1 MTQPETELVQ
11 LPERPILAPTWDRE
25 KRSVQELIAAGKS
38 LRQKVKR
45 SRHAELDLPDRD
57 PVAILEEQH
66 KTRIPELVPV
76 RVGRMLESPFAYYR
90 GAAANMAFD
99 LSKGPFTGVK
109 VVMSG
114 DAHLANFGMYAAP
127 DRRVVFDLNDFDEAA
142 YGPWEWDLKRLL
154 TSIVIAGR
162 DREFPPDTIDE
173 AVRAGA
179 RRYREVMAELI
190 NLPILDR
197 YYHRVEVESLF
208 DIASDDSQKAL
219 RKAVRKARNRTS
231 DQALEKIATSHAS
244 GRPVIVEQPPI
255 VRHLGEFAGDRIK
268 ELKGIW
274 DAYLTTVRADQHLLL
289 NQFELADVAMR
300 VVGVGSV
307 GTACFIALLIGPG
320 SEPLFLQ
327 VKEAQRSV
335 IYQYGDIRLP
345 HHDTAPFL
353 DGGYGEGH
361 RVVSGQRILQAS
373 SDPFLG
379 WVEYE
384 GRSFY
389 WRQFR
394 DMKGS
399 ANISDMNGN
408 VFIEYARLCGRIL
421 ARAHSQSPSAALI
434 WGYMGRGTKFDD
446 AVVNWSYAYAD
457 QVERDYE
464 ALQRAVASG
473 RLPAERG
480 V

>member
-1 MTQPETELVQ
+1 
-11 LPERPILAPTWDRE
+11 
-25 KRSVQELIAAGKS
+25 
-38 LRQKVKR
+38 
-45 SRHAELDLPDRD
+45 
-57 PVAILEEQH
+57 
-66 KTRIPELVPV
+66 
-76 RVGRMLESPFAYYR
+76 
-90 GAAANMAFD
+90 
-99 LSKGPFTGVK
+99 
-109 VVMSG
+109 
-114 DAHLANFGMYAAP
+114 
-127 DRRVVFDLNDFDEAA
+127 
-142 YGPWEWDLKRLL
+142 
-154 TSIVIAGR
+154 
-162 DREFPPDTIDE
+162 
-173 AVRAGA
+173 VRAGA
-179 RRYREVMAELI
+179 RRYREVMADLI
-190 NLPILDR
+190 SLPILDR

-208 DIASDDSQKAL
+208 DIASDESQKAL

-231 DQALEKIATSHAS
+231 DQALEKITTSHAS
-244 GRPVIVEQPPI
+244 GRPEIVEQPPI
-255 VRHLGEFAGDRIK
+255 VRHLDGMVEERIE

-274 DAYLTTVRADQHLLL
+274 DAYLATVRADQHLLL

-307 GTACFIALLIGPG
+307 GTACFIALFIGPG

-335 IYQYGDIRLP
+335 IYEYGGIPLP
-345 HHDTAPFL
+345 DHSVAPFL
-353 DGGYGEGH
+353 DGGHGEGH

-379 WVEYE
+379 WVEYK
-384 GRSFY
+384 GRAFY

-399 ANISDMNGN
+399 ANIADMNGN
-408 VFIEYARLCGRIL
+408 VFIEYAQLCGRIL
-421 ARAHSQSPSAALI
+421 ARAHSQSPAAALI

-446 AVVNWSYAYAD
+446 AVVKWSYAYAD

-473 RLPAERG
+473 RLRAERG